1 MSVVV
6 IVAADIGKACGVSSA
21 VDLGAATAATDSRGA
36 TGGSVSSVVAGDG
49 MAALGG

>member
-21 VDLGAATAATDSRGA
+21 VDLGAATAATDSRG
-36 TGGSVSSVVAGDG
+36 SVSSVVAGDG